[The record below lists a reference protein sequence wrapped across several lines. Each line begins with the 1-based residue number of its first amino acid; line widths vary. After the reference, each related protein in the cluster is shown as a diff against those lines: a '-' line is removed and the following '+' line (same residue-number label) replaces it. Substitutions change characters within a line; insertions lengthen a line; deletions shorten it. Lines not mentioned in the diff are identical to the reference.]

1 MSTMREQRAVRRAE
15 RDGSGPVRAERAAAR
30 NPGAT
35 GGWALFGE
43 TLTTGML
50 IALVGLTVI
59 TLPVGL
65 AAGVRHLRRF
75 VAGDDSRL
83 ALFWADVR
91 RALLPGAL
99 VGACALLIAGI
110 LIIDIDLSRSGA
122 LPGGAVIEV
131 VGWLGLAALGL
142 GLLAAAGAWR
152 PESGWGGALSGLPA
166 RLRADATGALYLIA
180 TAGFVAVA
188 TWALF
193 PLLIP
198 ALGCAA
204 LAIVAVPQRRRR

>member
-1 MSTMREQRAVRRAE
+1 MVP
-15 RDGSGPVRAERAAAR
+15 DPVDDR
-30 NPGAT
+30 
-35 GGWALFGE
+35 
-43 TLTTGML
+43 
-50 IALVGLTVI
+50 
-59 TLPVGL
+59 
-65 AAGVRHLRRF
+65 
-75 VAGDDSRL
+75 AGDDSRL

-91 RALLPGAL
+91 SALLPGAL

-110 LIIDIDLSRSGA
+110 LIIDIDLARSGA

-152 PESGWGGALSGLPA
+152 PESGWGGALRGLPA
-166 RLRADATGALYLIA
+166 RLRADVTGALYLIA

-193 PLLIP
+193 PLVIP